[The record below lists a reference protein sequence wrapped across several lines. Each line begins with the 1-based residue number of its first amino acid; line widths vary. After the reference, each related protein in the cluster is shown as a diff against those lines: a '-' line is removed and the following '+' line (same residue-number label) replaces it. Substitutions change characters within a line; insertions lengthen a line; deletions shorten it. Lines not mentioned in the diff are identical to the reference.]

1 MREIVVYAKFG
12 SGTLG
17 EAETNSRPVVQ
28 GWSVSWGQVTQ
39 GLEKQGQG
47 VWASVERR
55 QKSQDSAPRL
65 RSLCGFDS
73 LQGREARYPPGVCYA
88 LVVAVSLGL
97 AFLLWKKKLSTH
109 KGMQKNKKHGNPHDF
124 LSALQSFDFFTY
136 FRSS

>member
-17 EAETNSRPVVQ
+17 EAETNSTPVVQ

-47 VWASVERR
+47 VWASVGRR

-73 LQGREARYPPGVCYA
+73 LQGREARYPSGNLARCKGYVMHWLLLLVWAWLFYCGKKIKHTQRYA
-88 LVVAVSLGL
+88 E
-97 AFLLWKKKLSTH
+97 K
-109 KGMQKNKKHGNPHDF
+109 
-124 LSALQSFDFFTY
+124 
-136 FRSS
+136 